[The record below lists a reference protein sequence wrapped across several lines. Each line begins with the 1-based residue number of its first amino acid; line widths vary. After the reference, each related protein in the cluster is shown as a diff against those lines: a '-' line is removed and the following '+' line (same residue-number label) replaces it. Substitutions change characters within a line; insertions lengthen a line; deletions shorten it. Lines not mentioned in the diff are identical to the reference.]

1 MSQESV
7 KMRRSWFKSLYGG
20 EEDVS
25 NAMVITFY
33 QTTDSENASE
43 NVITIP
49 CCCVYRRSGLYIGQ
63 HYGSGSGPVWLD
75 NVHCTGNEKS
85 LEECAHS
92 DWGEH
97 SCDGRRRDVSI
108 ICDDSK

>member
-1 MSQESV
+1 
-7 KMRRSWFKSLYGG
+7 MRRSWFKSLYGG

-49 CCCVYRRSGLYIGQ
+49 CCCCVYRRSGLYIGQ

-75 NVHCTGNEKS
+75 NVHCTGSEKS

-92 DWGEH
+92 DWGVH
-97 SCDGRRRDVSI
+97 SCDRRRRDVSV